1 MSTQTPHVS
10 LPSRVPTGASPS
22 GDGIVV
28 GAGPVQVDAF
38 IDFLCP
44 FCKQFERRS
53 GPILDELTANEAI
66 SLVYHPMGFLDGLS
80 TTRYS
85 SRASAA
91 SGCASDGGHFMEY
104 LYALF
109 TNQPPEGGPG
119 LSDDELVELGRTVG
133 LTDSSFAACVR
144 QGVYLEWSSFVTA
157 TAIQRGVG
165 GTPTVAVQGVPV
177 PANPQT
183 ILAAVRAAHAGVG
196 G

>member
-1 MSTQTPHVS
+1 MSTQTPHIS
-10 LPSRVPTGASPS
+10 SPSRVPASASPT

-28 GAGPVQVDAF
+28 GDGPVQVDAF

-44 FCKQFERRS
+44 FCKQFEGKS
-53 GPILDELTANEAI
+53 GPILDELAADEAI
-66 SLVYHPMGFLDGLS
+66 SLVYHPMGFLDDLS

-109 TNQPPEGGPG
+109 ANQPPEGGPG
-119 LSDDELVELGRTVG
+119 LSDDELVELGRAVG
-133 LTDSSFAACVR
+133 LADGSFAACVR
-144 QGVYLEWSSFVTA
+144 QGVYLDWSSYVTA
-157 TAIQRGVG
+157 MAVQRGVG

-177 PANPQT
+177 PANPRT
-183 ILAAVRAAHAGVG
+183 ILAAVRAALAGVG

>member
-1 MSTQTPHVS
+1 MSTQTPRIR
-10 LPSRVPTGASPS
+10 LPSRVPAGASPS

-28 GAGPVQVDAF
+28 GTGQVQVDAF

-44 FCKQFERRS
+44 FCKQFEERS
-53 GPILDELTANEAI
+53 GPLLDELVADEVI

-109 TNQPPEGGPG
+109 ANQPPEGGPG
-119 LSDDELVELGRTVG
+119 LSDDELVQLGRAVG
-133 LTDSSFAACVR
+133 LADSSFAAGVR
-144 QGVYLEWSSFVTA
+144 QGVYLDWSSYVTA
-157 TAIQRGVG
+157 TAVQRGVG
-165 GTPTVAVQGVPV
+165 GTPTVAVRGVPV
-177 PANPQT
+177 PANPRT
-183 ILAAVRAAHAGVG
+183 ILAAVRAVRASVDG
-196 G
+196 

>member
-1 MSTQTPHVS
+1 MSTRTPHIS
-10 LPSRVPTGASPS
+10 TPSRVPANASPS

-44 FCKQFERRS
+44 FCKQFEGRS
-53 GPILDELTANEAI
+53 GPLLDELVADRAI

-109 TNQPPEGGPG
+109 ANQPPEGGPG
-119 LSDDELVELGRTVG
+119 LSDDELVELGRGVG
-133 LTDSSFAACVR
+133 LADSSFAACVR
-144 QGVYLEWSSFVTA
+144 QGVYLDWSAYVTA
-157 TAIQRGVG
+157 TAVQRGVS
-165 GTPTVAVQGVPV
+165 GTPTVAVQGTPV
-177 PANPQT
+177 PASPQT
-183 ILAAVRAAHAGVG
+183 ILAAVRAALADAGG
-196 G
+196 

>member
-1 MSTQTPHVS
+1 MSSQTPHIS
-10 LPSRVPTGASPS
+10 SPSRVPAGASPT

-44 FCKQFERRS
+44 FCKQFEGKS
-53 GPILDELTANEAI
+53 GPLLDELVADKAI
-66 SLVYHPMGFLDGLS
+66 SLVYHPMGFLDDLS

-109 TNQPPEGGPG
+109 ANQPPEGGPG
-119 LSDDELVELGRTVG
+119 LSDDELIELGRAVG
-133 LTDSSFAACVR
+133 LTDSSFAECVR
-144 QGVYLEWSSFVTA
+144 QGVYLDWSAYVTA

-165 GTPTVAVQGVPV
+165 GTPTVAVQGVAV
-177 PANPQT
+177 PANPAT
-183 ILAAVRAAHAGVG
+183 ILAAVRAALAGVG

>member
-1 MSTQTPHVS
+1 MSTETPQIS
-10 LPSRVPTGASPS
+10 SPSRVPASASPT

-44 FCKQFERRS
+44 FCKQFEEKS
-53 GPILDELTANEAI
+53 GQLLDELVADKAI

-91 SGCASDGGHFMEY
+91 SGCASDGGQFMEY
-104 LYALF
+104 LHALF
-109 TNQPPEGGPG
+109 ANQPPEGGPG
-119 LSDDELVELGRTVG
+119 LSDDELVELGRGVG
-133 LTDSSFAACVR
+133 LGDGSFAECVR
-144 QGVYLEWSSFVTA
+144 QGVYLDWSFYVTA
-157 TAIQRGVG
+157 VAAQRGVG
-165 GTPTVAVQGVPV
+165 GTPTVAIQGVPV
-177 PANPQT
+177 PANPRT
-183 ILAAVRAAHAGVG
+183 ILTAVRAALARVG